1 MTEEFYHKDIF
12 GDVVD
17 IDLSAIEEDQKTRP
31 TERDNRSG
39 RGREFNIFAFTD
51 AVGARQKK
59 QAWIIYRKA
68 LSVGISAE
76 EIFYKL
82 VWQIKSMLIALKT
95 KNVSETDMKPF
106 PYNKAKG
113 FLKNFKPSEL
123 EALSEKLVVG
133 YYLARRGKGEI
144 EILIEKILLSL

>member
-12 GDVVD
+12 GNIVDVN
-17 IDLSAIEEDQKTRP
+17 LNAMEDVGEKTLF
-31 TERDNRSG
+31 DKK
-39 RGREFNIFAFTD
+39 GREFNIFTLTD

-76 EIFYKL
+76 ELFYKL
-82 VWQIKSMLIALKT
+82 VWQVKSMLIASKT
-95 KNVSETDMKPF
+95 KNAGETDMKTF
-106 PYNKAKG
+106 PYNKAKS
-113 FLKNFKPSEL
+113 FLKNFRSGEL

-133 YYLARRGKGEI
+133 YYLARRGEGEI
-144 EILIEKILLSL
+144 ETLIEKLLLNL